1 MKKIVCEMC
10 ESTDF
15 IKEDGL
21 FVCQGCGCK
30 YSMEEAKKMMK
41 EVGDD
46 EARQNTGYSNE
57 EPEDEGEEI
66 PIHTSDS
73 PNKLSV
79 RVIKVGHETYTT
91 ASVSS
96 LSVLLGGEP
105 APVFADGPD
114 QVGHIG
120 AQISLENVA
129 GKTIKYVTVY
139 LAPYNAVGD
148 QVGCTVQG
156 HSVYGIE
163 ITGPMT
169 VGQKWE
175 GYSDGMW
182 YNNSIVNAKIDHV
195 HCIYMDGTEEIY
207 EGKEFYSASSVKVN
221 AEPGEK
227 IATLTVKRNQTAL
240 TTKTNKLNRVV
251 CTLSNGEQFELGLG
265 QTVTLPV
272 KHGTYTISF
281 EFWGQ
286 SMVPAK
292 CKSTPE
298 FVVDGDVYVELTPDA
313 MWGGFKSKIIK

>member
-1 MKKIVCEMC
+1 MC

-30 YSMEEAKKMMK
+30 YSLEEAKKMMK

-46 EARQNTGYSNE
+46 EPSQNTGYSNA
-57 EPEDEGEEI
+57 EPKDEGEKI
-66 PIHTSDS
+66 PIHTPDS

-91 ASVSS
+91 ASLSS

-156 HSVYGIE
+156 HSVYGIK

-169 VGQKWE
+169 AGQKWE

-195 HCIYMDGTEEIY
+195 HCIYMDGAEEIY
-207 EGKEFYSASSVKVN
+207 EGKEFYSA
-221 AEPGEK
+221 
-227 IATLTVKRNQTAL
+227 
-240 TTKTNKLNRVV
+240 
-251 CTLSNGEQFELGLG
+251 
-265 QTVTLPV
+265 
-272 KHGTYTISF
+272 
-281 EFWGQ
+281 
-286 SMVPAK
+286 
-292 CKSTPE
+292 
-298 FVVDGDVYVELTPDA
+298 
-313 MWGGFKSKIIK
+313 

>member
-15 IKEDGL
+15 VKEDGL

-46 EARQNTGYSNE
+46 EPCQNTEYSNE
-57 EPEDEGEEI
+57 ETKDEGKEI
-66 PIHTSDS
+66 PIHTPDS

-79 RVIKVGHETYTT
+79 KVIKVCHADVRLIPIVGVPQNY
-91 ASVSS
+91 
-96 LSVLLGGEP
+96 
-105 APVFADGPD
+105 FADGPD

-120 AQISLENVA
+120 AKISLENIA

-139 LAPYNAVGD
+139 LAPFNAVGD

-163 ITGPMT
+163 ITGPIT
-169 VGQKWE
+169 VGQKYE

-182 YNNSIVNAKIDHV
+182 YNNSIVNAIIDHV

-207 EGKEFYSASSVKVN
+207 EGIEFYNEPNVKKV
-221 AEPGEK
+221 AEQGEK

-240 TTKTNKLNRVV
+240 TTKTNKINRVV
-251 CTLSNGEQFELGLG
+251 CTLSNGKQFELGLG

-286 SMVPAK
+286 SFVPAK
-292 CKSTPE
+292 RKTTPE
-298 FVVDGDVYVELTPDA
+298 FVVDGDIYIELTVDKI
-313 MWGGFKSKIIK
+313 WGGFKSKIIK